1 MAQEGM
7 FWKLVPEDVLG
18 EPAEITS
25 ADDGFMWRVKK
36 DKMEVATGVTWT
48 QSEYGPRTLQ
58 LRTDPVTVAHSVG
71 MQMFNQNPS
80 FPPR

>member
-7 FWKLVPEDVLG
+7 FWKLVPEDVFG

-48 QSEYGPRTLQ
+48 ECIGSKN
-58 LRTDPVTVAHSVG
+58 VAVERKIIERILG
-71 MQMFNQNPS
+71 DI
-80 FPPR
+80 R

>member
-7 FWKLVPEDVLG
+7 FRKLGPENVIG

-48 QSEYGPRTLQ
+48 ESE
-58 LRTDPVTVAHSVG
+58 
-71 MQMFNQNPS
+71 
-80 FPPR
+80 